1 MTDPGPPR
9 DGGENAAFRAA
20 FSFQRSL
27 AALAVAGVGAIIC
40 VYLKTPLPWLIGP
53 LVAVA
58 IVSMAQGK
66 LEEPPLARQAGQWAI
81 GVALGLYFSPEVVRE
96 IVRLSPWIAAA
107 VIFSIVLGW
116 LGAWLLSKATAVD
129 PATSFFAMA
138 IGGASEMAAQA
149 QRHGGR
155 VDKVAASH
163 ALRIMLVV
171 LIVPFLFNSMNV
183 HGLDPYTPL
192 AKTFSWGGLAV
203 LVAVTAGAAAVMERI
218 DSPNSWMIGPL
229 LAAAIVTATG
239 NSFSSFPAAIVNAGQ
254 LLIGVSLGARFT
266 PEFFRAAPRFLSM
279 VAAISLLY
287 MLLAGA
293 FSALLARGSGLP
305 WPTAAIATTPGGIGE
320 MALTAQAL
328 QLGVPIVAAFH
339 TIRLLALLLV
349 VGAMYRCWR
358 RLMEPDA
365 HR

>member
-1 MTDPGPPR
+1 MTDSGPPH
-9 DGGENAAFRAA
+9 DQGKNAAPRAA
-20 FSFQRSL
+20 FSFGRSS
-27 AALAVAGVGAIIC
+27 AALLVALVGAVVA

-58 IVSMAQGK
+58 LVSMANGK

-81 GVALGLYFSPEVVRE
+81 GVALGLYFSPDVVRE
-96 IVRLSPWIAAA
+96 ILRLSPWIAAA
-107 VIFSIVLGW
+107 VLFSIVLGW
-116 LGAWLLSKATAVD
+116 LGAWLLSKSTAAD
-129 PATSFFAMA
+129 AATSFFAMA
-138 IGGASEMAAQA
+138 IGGAPEMAAQA

-171 LIVPFLFNSMNV
+171 LIVPFVFNAMNV

-192 AKTFSWGGLAV
+192 AKTFSWAGLAV
-203 LVAVTAGAAAVMERI
+203 LIAVTAGAAAVMERI

-239 NSFSSFPAAIVNAGQ
+239 NSFSSFPASVVNAGQ
-254 LLIGVSLGARFT
+254 LLIGVSLGSRFT
-266 PEFFRAAPRFLSM
+266 PEFFRTAPRFLSA

-287 MLLAGA
+287 MLLAAG
-293 FSALLARGSGLP
+293 FSVLLARGSGLS

-349 VGAMYRCWR
+349 VGALYRVW
-358 RLMEPDA
+358 LKVMDPNA